1 VIIRVNV
8 HDRLVLSTESLT
20 ARRNDWEEVP
30 KMLRAYEPVIGRV
43 RHLTSHDLTS
53 MMVLQDFLS
62 RCIAPL

>member
-1 VIIRVNV
+1 
-8 HDRLVLSTESLT
+8 
-20 ARRNDWEEVP
+20 
-30 KMLRAYEPVIGRV
+30 MLRAYEPVIGRV